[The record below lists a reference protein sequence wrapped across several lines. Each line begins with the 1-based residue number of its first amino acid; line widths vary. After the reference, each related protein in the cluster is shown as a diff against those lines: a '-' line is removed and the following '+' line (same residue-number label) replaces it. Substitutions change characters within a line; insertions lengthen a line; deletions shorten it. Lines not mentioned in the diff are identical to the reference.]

1 MKFLGI
7 DLGWRSGA
15 SGLCCLEW
23 RNGQLRLLDL
33 DRKEPIADIL
43 SWIDTWVKPEAPAII
58 AVDAPTLIPNATGM
72 RLPDKLTHKYFGKYH
87 AGCYPANL
95 SLPFA
100 QRTVDFGLALEARGF
115 HHAPEIIPQMLGRY
129 QIEVF
134 PHPAIVH
141 LFQLERI
148 LKYKK
153 GKLAERYLEL
163 LKLRQHIVSTLSTIE
178 PALILSQAS
187 CQSSEIPP
195 TPLKKGGFV
204 LPLTRNQAAIQFML
218 HPTSFLLQGAA
229 LKAVEDQLDSLIC
242 AYVAA
247 YWWYWGLERN
257 WVLGDRA
264 SGYIVVPAPL
274 SVQAANL
281 DSTGV
286 LRPEN

>member
-15 SGLCCLEW
+15 SGLCCLELIG
-23 RNGQLRLLDL
+23 GQLQLLDL
-33 DRKEPIADIL
+33 DRKESIVDIL
-43 SWIDTWVKPEAPAII
+43 TWIDTCVQPEEPAII

-115 HHAPEIIPQMLGRY
+115 NHAPEIIPQALGRY

-163 LKLRQHIVSTLSTIE
+163 LKLRQHIVDVLSTLE
-178 PALILSQAS
+178 PTLILPEA
-187 CQSSEIPP
+187 EI
-195 TPLKKGGFV
+195 V
-204 LPLTRNQAAIQFML
+204 SHHAPLT
-218 HPTSFLLQGAA
+218 GAA

-247 YWWYWGLERN
+247 HWWYWSLERN
-257 WVLGDRA
+257 WVLGDRT
-264 SGYIVVPAPL
+264 SGYIVVPAP
-274 SVQAANL
+274 VRAANL
-281 DSTGV
+281 DGTGV
-286 LRPEN
+286 FSPEN

>member
-7 DLGWRSGA
+7 DLGWSSGA
-15 SGLCCLEW
+15 SGLCCLELT
-23 RNGQLRLLDL
+23 NGQLQLLDL
-33 DRKEPIADIL
+33 DRRESIADIL
-43 SWIDTWVKPEAPAII
+43 AWIDTWVQLEEPAIV

-115 HHAPEIIPQMLGRY
+115 NHAPEITPQMPGRY

-141 LFQLERI
+141 LFQLDRI

-163 LKLRQHIVSTLSTIE
+163 LKLRRHIVDVLSTLE
-178 PALILSQAS
+178 PALVLSQES

-195 TPLKKGGFV
+195 TPLKKGGQ
-204 LPLTRNQAAIQFML
+204 N
-218 HPTSFLLQGAA
+218 
-229 LKAVEDQLDSLIC
+229 SL
-242 AYVAA
+242 YN
-247 YWWYWGLERN
+247 E
-257 WVLGDRA
+257 
-264 SGYIVVPAPL
+264 S
-274 SVQAANL
+274 Q
-281 DSTGV
+281 
-286 LRPEN
+286 ENTIGFK

>member
-7 DLGWRSGA
+7 DLGWSSGA
-15 SGLCCLEW
+15 SGLCCLDLKD
-23 RNGQLRLLDL
+23 GQLRLLDL
-33 DRKEPIADIL
+33 DRKESIAEIL
-43 SWIDTWVKPEAPAII
+43 TWIDTWVQQEEPAII

-115 HHAPEIIPQMLGRY
+115 NHAPEIIPQMPGRY

-163 LKLRQHIVSTLSTIE
+163 LKLRQHIINILSTLE
-178 PALILSQAS
+178 PAM
-187 CQSSEIPP
+187 
-195 TPLKKGGFV
+195 V
-204 LPLTRNQAAIQFML
+204 LPTTEIATQNAAIHFIL
-218 HPTSFLLQGAA
+218 RTDPSALCPLPSALL

-242 AYVAA
+242 AYVGAH
-247 YWWYWGLERN
+247 WWYWGLERN

-264 SGYIVVPAPL
+264 SGYIVIPAP
-274 SVQAANL
+274 VQAVNL
-281 DSTGV
+281 DGAGV